1 MSFTA
6 TVMWSA
12 MATTSPTCRAPRSR
26 RGARTLA
33 SRPAVPRVIIP
44 NNASPRR
51 GLRTVA
57 MSSKEGGGGGWGK
70 FLGGVLVGGVVFGA
84 AGVLFAPQ
92 LSKTFLKGKDAAGKF
107 LYEDWTE
114 DEDEDSLERTRQDLN
129 EKIAQLNSAIDTFS
143 VEADRG
149 LSEKITKLNR
159 DVEDMEAAAASADP
173 GERDGES
180 GGGADA
186 APANA

>member
-1 MSFTA
+1 MTS
-6 TVMWSA
+6 SA
-12 MATTSPTCRAPRSR
+12 
-26 RGARTLA
+26 
-33 SRPAVPRVIIP
+33 
-44 NNASPRR
+44 
-51 GLRTVA
+51 
-57 MSSKEGGGGGWGK
+57 
-70 FLGGVLVGGVVFGA
+70 
-84 AGVLFAPQ
+84 
-92 LSKTFLKGKDAAGKF
+92 
-107 LYEDWTE
+107 
-114 DEDEDSLERTRQDLN
+114 RQDLN

>member
-114 DEDEDSLERTRQDLN
+114 DEDEDPSSARDRISTRRSPNSTPPSILSASRP
-129 EKIAQLNSAIDTFS
+129 IAD
-143 VEADRG
+143 
-149 LSEKITKLNR
+149 
-159 DVEDMEAAAASADP
+159 
-173 GERDGES
+173 
-180 GGGADA
+180 
-186 APANA
+186 

>member
-1 MSFTA
+1 
-6 TVMWSA
+6 
-12 MATTSPTCRAPRSR
+12 
-26 RGARTLA
+26 
-33 SRPAVPRVIIP
+33 
-44 NNASPRR
+44 
-51 GLRTVA
+51 

-180 GGGADA
+180 GGGAGA